1 MHPPTR
7 RASLRRR
14 GKSADPPTSE
24 QLELLFAD
32 AHRALTE
39 IAFFKT
45 RNDEHVMRSLR
56 SLIFRAAPDG
66 REVDLLR
73 AMAIE
78 VLRTIDRERSRSS
91 EDE

>member
-1 MHPPTR
+1 M
-7 RASLRRR
+7 
-14 GKSADPPTSE
+14 
-24 QLELLFAD
+24 LFSD

-39 IAFFKT
+39 IRFFKT

-56 SLIFRAAPDG
+56 SLVFRAAPDG

-78 VLRTIDRERSRSS
+78 VLRTIDRERTGKK
-91 EDE
+91 